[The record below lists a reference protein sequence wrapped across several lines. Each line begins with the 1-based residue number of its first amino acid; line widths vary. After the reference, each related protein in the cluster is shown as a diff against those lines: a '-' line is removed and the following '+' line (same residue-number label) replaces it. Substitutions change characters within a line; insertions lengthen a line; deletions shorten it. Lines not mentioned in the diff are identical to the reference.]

1 MSDKRT
7 MLPAE
12 FLGDYDLLLER
23 LEQGVATESDQQ
35 WAARI
40 LRASRV
46 PLKVAGGE
54 ARARDR
60 EFMIYVQVLDQ
71 LEKGHTKDEAFERVA
86 SRHTTARGYDDG
98 SSGRDDGKR
107 PLTAKRVGEIYRLQ
121 ERRGAALARFI
132 EENRLGLLPDF
143 DEGDFP

>member
-1 MSDKRT
+1 

-12 FLGDYDLLLER
+12 FMGDYDLLLER
-23 LEQGVATESDQQ
+23 LEKGIATESDQH

-46 PLKVAGGE
+46 PQKLAGGE

-60 EFMIYVQVLDQ
+60 ELMIYVQVLDQ
-71 LEKGHTKDEAFERVA
+71 LEKGHSKEEAFERVA
-86 SRHTTARGYDDG
+86 ARHTTVRGYDDG
-98 SSGRDDGKR
+98 SSARDDGKR
-107 PLTAKRVGEIYRLQ
+107 PLTAKRVGEIYRLS

-132 EENRLGLLPDF
+132 EENKLGLMPDF
-143 DEGDFP
+143 DEGETP